1 MEQTDKVYLYGASGH
16 AKVVM
21 DIARLA
27 YVDVPCLIDDNQQ
40 VNELAGKPVV
50 HSADGLSPMI
60 ITIGDCQ
67 IRRTVAQK
75 LGAREYLTVIH
86 PSAVKADNVKIGYG
100 TVVMAGAI
108 MNPYVEVGNH
118 CIINTGA
125 SLDHDVKVGD
135 FVHIAPHC
143 TVCGGAEIG
152 EGTWLGAGT
161 TVIQGIHIGKDCY
174 IGAGSVVVKDIP
186 DGCLAYGNPCRI
198 VKIMNQDMIKI
209 VEPNCLGGGRF
220 RLKVYG
226 ERLKVNSGCTLGE
239 RRGAA

>member
-16 AKVVM
+16 AKVVI
-21 DIARLA
+21 DIAKLA

-75 LGAREYLTVIH
+75 LGARGYLTVIH
-86 PSAVKADNVKIGYG
+86 PAAIMADSVKLGSG
-100 TVVMAGAI
+100 TVIMAGAI

-125 SLDHDVKVGD
+125 SLDHDAKIGD

-143 TVCGGAEIG
+143 TLCGGVTVG
-152 EGTWLGAGT
+152 EGTWVGAGT
-161 TVIQGIHIGKDCY
+161 TVIQGIHIGKNCF

-186 DGCLAYGNPCRI
+186 DGVLCYGNPARVI
-198 VKIMNQDMIKI
+198 KKINQMKDNNIA
-209 VEPNCLGGGRF
+209 NLTGG
-220 RLKVYG
+220 
-226 ERLKVNSGCTLGE
+226 VNLS
-239 RRGAA
+239 

>member
-21 DIARLA
+21 DIAKLV

-67 IRRTVAQK
+67 IRREVAQK
-75 LGAREYLTVIH
+75 LGVREYLTVIH
-86 PSAVKADNVKIGYG
+86 PNAVKADSVIIGYG

-125 SLDHDVKVGD
+125 SIDHDVKVED

-143 TVCGGAEIG
+143 TVCGGSVIG

-209 VEPNCLGGGRF
+209 VEPNCLGGAD
-220 RLKVYG
+220 
-226 ERLKVNSGCTLGE
+226 LG
-239 RRGAA
+239 

>member
-21 DIARLA
+21 DIARSA
-27 YVDVPCLIDDNQQ
+27 YVDVPCLVDDNPLL
-40 VNELAGKPVV
+40 NELAGKPVV

-67 IRRTVAQK
+67 IRKKVAQK
-75 LGAREYLTVIH
+75 LGNKEYLTVIH
-86 PSAVKADNVKIGYG
+86 PSAVIADSAKIGYG

-108 MNPYVEVGNH
+108 MNPFVEVGNH
-118 CIINTGA
+118 CIVNTGA

-143 TVCGGAEIG
+143 TVCGGTEIG

-161 TVIQGIHIGKDCY
+161 TVIQGIHIGKDCF
-174 IGAGSVVVKDIP
+174 IGAGAVVVKDIP
-186 DGCLAYGNPCRI
+186 DGCLCYGNPARI
-198 VKIMNQDMIKI
+198 VKLLNQMTENQIDK
-209 VEPNCLGGGRF
+209 LSGGG
-220 RLKVYG
+220 
-226 ERLKVNSGCTLGE
+226 VNP
-239 RRGAA
+239 